1 MIEMLRNLSTWIRKN
16 ATPVIAVL
24 FAAGLVAGF
33 FSLIGLGV
41 TPWDAV
47 FYTLQMIVLNY
58 DKPEGTTPSWLY
70 HVSRL
75 GLPALASWALIKAYM
90 TLAGRSV
97 DQWMAR
103 RCSNHILICGSGDQA
118 KMIASS
124 HLKQDI
130 AHRKSIVLL
139 TLAHGQA
146 DLEKLQRE
154 GVKVVEGDA
163 TDEAVL
169 GRLAIDRASV
179 IYIVAGAD
187 EVNLRVLESVKK
199 AMSPSAMGRQI
210 TCLVHVFDDYLSRQT
225 LISTRDWLDDLHLNV
240 VPFNSWKESARRA
253 LVQIGPDL
261 FCSQPANRDKQPH
274 AMIIGYSW
282 FGQQLVEQFARLGH
296 YTCSQKLKVTLITPC
311 ATASRARLLT
321 RFPALDG
328 HQDPEAWGECA
339 GMLPIIDLEII
350 EAPVDGFAASDL
362 VRKIMSTVSVTYV
375 CAENAESGLA
385 VTNALLLQTPQLQFP
400 IYVSTN
406 TGLEPLR
413 HFIEKASARVRVFD
427 ALGQGL
433 QLCDNEA
440 FLRQH
445 TEREAALVHLYFTQ
459 EHGHKTL
466 PPELAT
472 ASVVDLA
479 NSLRGG
485 GSDAARMD
493 WLTLDEYW
501 AGLPEWMRESSRD
514 TVRHLPIKQRAIDKD
529 LFVQELS
536 AGEKEL
542 LSRIEH
548 TRWVSERLLSGWR
561 YAPKHPDNADKR
573 LHHDLV
579 MFERLG
585 EQSKQKDASIIYILR
600 LLAQERQLAQPAGRV
615 IGRFAAP
622 AGHPVHDSTPA

>member
-1 MIEMLRNLSTWIRKN
+1 MIEMLRKCIKWIRKN
-16 ATPVIAVL
+16 ATPVIVVL

-33 FSLIGLGV
+33 CSLIALGV

-97 DQWMAR
+97 DQFMAR

-163 TDEAVL
+163 TDETVL
-169 GRLAIDRASV
+169 KRLAIDRASV

-187 EVNLRVLESVKK
+187 EVNLRALEAVKK
-199 AMSPSAMGRQI
+199 AMPPSAVERQI

-253 LVQIGPDL
+253 LVQIGPDV
-261 FCSQPANRDKQPH
+261 FCPQPANRDKQPH
-274 AMIIGYSW
+274 AVIIGYSW
-282 FGQQLVEQFARLGH
+282 FGQQLIEQFARLGH

-311 ATASRARLLT
+311 ATSSRARLLT
-321 RFPALDG
+321 RFPALDS
-328 HQDPEAWGECA
+328 HHDPEAWGECA
-339 GMLPIIDLEII
+339 SMLPVIDLDVI
-350 EAPVDGFAASDL
+350 EAPVDGFAASDQ
-362 VRKIMSTVSVTYV
+362 VRKMMSTVSVAYV
-375 CAENAESGLA
+375 CTENAESGLA

-427 ALGQGL
+427 ALDQGL
-433 QLCDNEA
+433 QLSDSEA

-459 EHGHKTL
+459 EHGRKTL
-466 PPELAT
+466 PPALAA

-479 NSLRGG
+479 KSLRGG
-485 GSDAARMD
+485 GSATAGVD
-493 WLTLDEYW
+493 WFVLDRYW
-501 AGLPEWMRESSRD
+501 AKLPEWMRESSRD

-529 LFVQELS
+529 LFVQALS
-536 AGEKEL
+536 DDEKDT

-548 TRWVSERLLSGWR
+548 TRWVAERLLSGWR
-561 YAPKHPDNADKR
+561 YAPKHPDNANKR

-579 MFERLG
+579 MFEMLG
-585 EQSKQKDASIIYILR
+585 EQSRQKDASIIYILR
-600 LLAQERQLAQPAGRV
+600 LLAQERPLMEPVGRGAGQSV
-615 IGRFAAP
+615 PP
-622 AGHPVHDSTPA
+622 AGHPAHDSIPA